1 MDWTLA
7 IPLLTMVV
15 IAIVWNETDTYGGEG

>member
-1 MDWTLA
+1 MEWTLA
-7 IPLLTMVV
+7 IPLLAMVV